1 MSGKT
6 LSGKNVLFI
15 APHFFDYEIEII
27 RKMER
32 LGAKVFFYDERPSNS
47 VFTKTM
53 IRLNRRFL
61 HLSIK
66 RYFARMIKEMK
77 GRNVDYILII
87 KGETMSS
94 SLLEEMKREFPN
106 AQIILYLWDSVRN
119 NPNIKALIPL
129 FDRALT
135 FDPDDAREDMRLI
148 HRPLFYLDEYAAVA
162 ASKTEYTYDA
172 CFIGT
177 LHSDRFAVIKRISVA
192 IGGKIYYYM
201 FFHTRLLYF
210 AHRVFDRAFKSASI
224 SMFRFKPLGK
234 TDTVRAIASS
244 RAVIDIQHPR
254 QKGLT
259 MRTIE
264 IFGAKRKLI
273 TTNES
278 IKQYD
283 LYDPRNILV
292 IDRENCVIDRAFFEK
307 PYAETNSS
315 VYNYYS
321 MNQWISEV
329 FGTAK

>member
-1 MSGKT
+1 MSGKN
-6 LSGKNVLFI
+6 LAGKKILFI
-15 APHFFDYEIEII
+15 APHFFNYEIEIR

-32 LGAKVFFYDERPSNS
+32 LGATVFFYDERPSNS

-66 RYFARMIKEMK
+66 RYFARMMKEMK
-77 GRNVDYILII
+77 GVTIDYILII

-94 SLLEEMKREFPN
+94 SLLEEMRREFPK
-106 AQIILYLWDSVRN
+106 AKIMLYLWDSVRN
-119 NPNIKALIPL
+119 NPNIKALISL

-135 FDPDDAREDMRLI
+135 FDPDDAREVKRLI
-148 HRPLFYLDEYAAVA
+148 HRPLFYLDEYAAA
-162 ASKTEYTYDA
+162 ASRNDYQYDA

-177 LHSDRFAVIKRISVA
+177 LHSDRFAVIKRVSAA

-201 FFHTRLLYF
+201 FFHTRLLYV
-210 AHRVFDRAFKSASI
+210 AHRLFDRAFKGASI
-224 SMFRFKPLGK
+224 GMFRFKPLGK
-234 TDTVRAIASS
+234 NDTVNAIASS

-259 MRTIE
+259 IRTIE

-292 IDRENCVIDRAFFEK
+292 IDRGNCVINISFFKE
-307 PYAETNSS
+307 PYAEADSA
-315 VYNYYS
+315 VYEYYS
-321 MNQWISEV
+321 MDRWIADI
-329 FGTAK
+329 FGTEK

>member
-1 MSGKT
+1 MSRTTLAGK
-6 LSGKNVLFI
+6 KVLFI
-15 APHFFDYEIEII
+15 APHFFDYEIEIM

-32 LGAKVFFYDERPSNS
+32 LGAEVFFYDERPSNS

-66 RYFARMIKEMK
+66 RYFARMMKEMN
-77 GRNVDYILII
+77 GRLVDYILII

-94 SLLEEMKREFPN
+94 SLLEEMKREFPD

-135 FDPDDAREDMRLI
+135 FDPDDAREEKKLI
-148 HRPLFYLDEYAAVA
+148 HRPLFYLDEYAEA
-162 ASKTEYTYDA
+162 ASKTEYAYDA

-177 LHSDRFAVIKRISVA
+177 LHSDRFAVIKKVSAA
-192 IGGKIYYYM
+192 IGGKIFYYM
-201 FFHTRLLYF
+201 FFHTRLLYL
-210 AHRVFDRAFKSASI
+210 AHRVFDRAFKGASI
-224 SMFRFKPLGK
+224 GMFRFKPLGK
-234 TDTVRAIASS
+234 NDTVNAIASS

-292 IDRENCVIDRAFFEK
+292 IDRENCVIERAFFEK
-307 PYAETNSS
+307 PYAESDPA
-315 VYNYYS
+315 VYDYYS
-321 MNQWISEV
+321 MNRWISEV
-329 FGTAK
+329 FGTEK